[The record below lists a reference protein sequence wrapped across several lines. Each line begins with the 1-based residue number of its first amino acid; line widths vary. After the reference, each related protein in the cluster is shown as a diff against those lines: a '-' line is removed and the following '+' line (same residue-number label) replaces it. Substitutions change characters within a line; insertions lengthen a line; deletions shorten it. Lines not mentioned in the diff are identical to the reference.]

1 MLIYGVYVIELL
13 QMRYLGID
21 YGDKRIGVALSD
33 EQGILAFPFAT
44 VENGKGAIDQIKKIC
59 SEQEVEKIIVG
70 LPISFGMRETEQTGK
85 VRLFAKKLGKETG
98 LTIEFENEILT
109 SKMARQTARQA
120 GKKGVSKQKID
131 ESSAAIILQSWMDRK
146 R

>member
-1 MLIYGVYVIELL
+1 
-13 QMRYLGID
+13 MRYLGID
-21 YGDKRIGVALSD
+21 YGDKRIGIALSD

-44 VENGKGAIDQIKKIC
+44 IENGKGAIDQIKKIC

-85 VRLFAKKLGKETG
+85 VRLFAKKVGKETG

-109 SKMARQTARQA
+109 SKMA
-120 GKKGVSKQKID
+120 GKEGVSRQKID
-131 ESSAAIILQSWMDRK
+131 ESSAAIILQSWIDGK